1 MYNDF
6 SKVHDVLPTKRVGDA
21 KLQLFFYMTMN
32 VLGKLILFYSPI
44 GWSQHSWSDVLA
56 ATPSSRKTLG

>member
-6 SKVHDVLPTKRVGDA
+6 SKVHDVLPTKQVGDA

-32 VLGKLILFYSPI
+32 VLG
-44 GWSQHSWSDVLA
+44 
-56 ATPSSRKTLG
+56 